1 MKAQVVPHKII
12 LLMEVPLLKEMIN
25 FALLGAGRIGKMHAN
40 NIVNNPKCNLAFVYD
55 INIESADSVGK
66 FSNSKTANSPEEAI
80 NDKSVDAVFIASAT
94 STHTKYIILSAKA
107 GKAILCEKPIDL
119 DINKVNQCYKEIKGL
134 K

>member
-55 INIESADSVGK
+55 INTESADSVAK
-66 FSNSKTANSPEEAI
+66 FSNSKT
-80 NDKSVDAVFIASAT
+80 
-94 STHTKYIILSAKA
+94 L
-107 GKAILCEKPIDL
+107 
-119 DINKVNQCYKEIKGL
+119 YK
-134 K
+134 